1 MSTQNV
7 SAARSCWMRLFLWF
21 SNTVIMLCGK
31 AYIHTRIE
39 YFWRVL
45 DIHTVWQQTSGIFW
59 IHHCIEKVILLFSN
73 GEKFTVFEN
82 HWKSLILHFERSE
95 LCLHLEWQMP
105 KMVFK
110 KSKDCGQTMLPD
122 RSILIGQ
129 KLVEKAKSS
138 NETF

>member
-1 MSTQNV
+1 
-7 SAARSCWMRLFLWF
+7 
-21 SNTVIMLCGK
+21 MLCGK

-82 HWKSLILHFERSE
+82 HGKIIILHFERSE
-95 LCLHLEWQMP
+95 LCLHLSDKCQKWFLKNLKIAVKQCYQTGQ
-105 KMVFK
+105 FK
-110 KSKDCGQTMLPD
+110 
-122 RSILIGQ
+122 
-129 KLVEKAKSS
+129 
-138 NETF
+138 